1 MTENKESSRK
11 YRRVDP
17 DDYYHYQEEFL
28 ENGGGGGGGKS
39 GDQQGPKTLQSKKK
53 QQRRAALDQ
62 RLEELADAL
71 LLVMDGFPDFETED
85 QKEQFLRQYVDWIE
99 ANLSSMKSVEPS
111 QIEVSF
117 SKSGGPGGQNVNKR
131 ETKVFVFHRPTQ
143 IRVANEQTRSQSDN
157 RKLAEATLQQRLE
170 DHLRDWKMYLG
181 SGQKIDVPLVKEL
194 LESEF

>member
-1 MTENKESSRK
+1 MAENKDSPRR
-11 YRRVDP
+11 YRRVNP
-17 DDYYHYQEEFL
+17 DDYHNYEEQFL
-28 ENGGGGGGGKS
+28 EQGGGGGKG

-71 LLVMDGFPDFETED
+71 LLVLDGFPEFETED
-85 QKEQFLRQYVDWIE
+85 QQDQFLNQYINWIKSNLTGMKPVD
-99 ANLSSMKSVEPS
+99 PS

-131 ETKVFVFHRPTQ
+131 ET
-143 IRVANEQTRSQSDN
+143 RVAVLHNPTRIKVVNDQTRSQSDN
-157 RKLAEATLQQRLE
+157 RKLAEDLLQQRLE

-181 SGQKIDVPLVKEL
+181 SGQQVDLELVKEL
-194 LESEF
+194 LESEL